1 MSRPERPRAIRFSQG
16 PTTVEVEPEG
26 TRVATRGINFGFA
39 SLDDFMEFLTEL
51 GIIAVQID
59 QALPERNR
67 GQTGHTDD
75 EENPT

>member
-1 MSRPERPRAIRFSQG
+1 MSRQERPRALRFTQG
-16 PTTVEVEPEG
+16 PTTVELTPDG
-26 TRVATRGINFGFA
+26 ARVATRGINFGFA
-39 SLDDFMEFLTEL
+39 GVDDFMEFLTEL

-67 GQTGHTDD
+67 GQSGHTDD

>member
-1 MSRPERPRAIRFSQG
+1 MSRPERPRAIRFTQG

-26 TRVATRGINFGFA
+26 VRVATRGINFGFA
-39 SLDDFMEFLTEL
+39 NLDDFIAFLTEL

-67 GQTGHTDD
+67 GQSGHTDD